1 MPKLLNPNL
10 TFKQS
15 YIELPSGCWE
25 WQRAKNTFGYGTVR
39 RNWKTW
45 LAHRYS
51 YTMHVGDIPENLQLD
66 HLCRNRACVNPQHLE
81 PVTKDENQRR
91 GYILRTHCKNGH
103 EFTPEN
109 TLKRSDNKGRRC
121 KACNQ
126 LRNRKA
132 TI

>member
-25 WQRAKNTFGYGTVR
+25 WQRAKNAFGYI
-39 RNWKTW
+39 
-45 LAHRYS
+45 H
-51 YTMHVGDIPENLQLD
+51 ENLQLD

-103 EFTPEN
+103 EFTLEN